1 MAALQRGAAMS
12 IKTRLQDDL
21 KEALRARDERRKNVI
36 RMALAAIINAEVE
49 RGGEL
54 SDSDIAAVL
63 QKEARRRQETI
74 AELHNADR
82 PDLLAEEEAELKI
95 LEQYLPQLLSREEIV
110 CEARRVITELG
121 ATGMGQMGAVMR
133 QLMSEL
139 KGRADGRLVNEVVRE
154 LLAG

>member
-1 MAALQRGAAMS
+1 MS
-12 IKTRLQDDL
+12 IKSQLQDDL

-36 RMALAAIINAEVE
+36 RMALAAIVNAEVE

-54 SDSDIAAVL
+54 GDGDVVAVL

-74 AELHNADR
+74 AELRQANR
-82 PDLLAEEEAELKI
+82 PELLAEEEAELEI
-95 LEQYLPQLLSREEIV
+95 LEQYLPRLLSREEIGQ
-110 CEARRVITELG
+110 EARRVIAELG